1 MKKADR
7 AEKSQQF
14 NKYPILGLLN
24 FIYSLEVE
32 RKDLSKR
39 SSNTSAESEKILDEI
54 GHTFDDF
61 AIWCS
66 TKVKLDVYVITIKLW
81 SNSLIR

>member
-32 RKDLSKR
+32 RKELSKR
-39 SSNTSAESEKILDEI
+39 TSQKSAESEKILDEI
-54 GHTFDDF
+54 GHSFDDF

-66 TKVKLDVYVITIKLW
+66 TKVIFNTFILVL
-81 SNSLIR
+81 

>member
-7 AEKSQQF
+7 AEKSHQF

-32 RKDLSKR
+32 RKELSKR
-39 SSNTSAESEKILDEI
+39 TSQKSAESEKILDEI
-54 GHTFDDF
+54 GHSFDDF

-66 TKVKLDVYVITIKLW
+66 TKVKFNTFILLF
-81 SNSLIR
+81 

>member
-32 RKDLSKR
+32 RKELSKR
-39 SSNTSAESEKILDEI
+39 ISQKSAESEKILDEI
-54 GHTFDDF
+54 GHSFDDF

-66 TKVKLDVYVITIKLW
+66 TKVRLKIKEFYP
-81 SNSLIR
+81 RF

>member
-32 RKDLSKR
+32 RKELSKR
-39 SSNTSAESEKILDEI
+39 TSQKSAESEKILDEI
-54 GHTFDDF
+54 GHSFDDF

-66 TKVKLDVYVITIKLW
+66 TKVKFNTFILLF
-81 SNSLIR
+81 